1 MQCERD
7 APADGVKKITDLS
20 TQQSIPALFQV
31 DTTPADRRI
40 AGEMLAQGRAGA
52 ATFSGTRRELYDAM
66 TAQTP
71 IAPDVGFS
79 EVQAEPVSGWWVRP
93 TGASDGRAILFLHG
107 GGYSLGTANA
117 YRGLASQIAAR
128 SGVAVFVADYPLAP
142 EAPFPAAYDAGLRA
156 FDWIA
161 RDAGRRVA
169 LAGDSAGGGLALA
182 LLGHSDTVATRAAA
196 IATFSPWTDLA
207 LAGAS
212 FNDPRTIDPIF
223 NRETVSTLAKAYLS
237 GADARDGR
245 ASPLYRISPQ
255 LPPTLIQVGTHE
267 LLLDDAKR
275 YAVEAE
281 RRGAQV
287 RVRIYEGMHH
297 VFQRAAGRLRCA
309 DQALDEASSF
319 LATHLRDEA

>member
-1 MQCERD
+1 MTD
-7 APADGVKKITDLS
+7 AHPDRSGRWTLS
-20 TQQSIPALFQV
+20 EVREEPGIGMV
-31 DTTPADRRI
+31 DPPHRTPA
-40 AGEMLAQGRAGA
+40 
-52 ATFSGTRRELYDAM
+52 
-66 TAQTP
+66 TA
-71 IAPDVGFS
+71 
-79 EVQAEPVSGWWVRP
+79 
-93 TGASDGRAILFLHG
+93 RAILFLHG
-107 GGYSLGTANA
+107 GGYSLGTATA

-161 RDAGRRVA
+161 RDAARRVA

-182 LLGHSDTVATRAAA
+182 LLGHSDNVATRAAA

-212 FNDPRTIDPIF
+212 FNDPRTVDPIF
-223 NRETVSTLAKAYLS
+223 NRETVSTLAAKLILS

-267 LLLDDAKR
+267 LLLDDARR
-275 YAVEAE
+275 YATEAE
-281 RRGAQV
+281 RLGARSAPPHLRGHAPCLP
-287 RVRIYEGMHH
+287 
-297 VFQRAAGRLRCA
+297 AGRRPPSMRRSGAGRGQQLPRH
-309 DQALDEASSF
+309 AS
-319 LATHLRDEA
+319 

>member
-1 MQCERD
+1 
-7 APADGVKKITDLS
+7 
-20 TQQSIPALFQV
+20 
-31 DTTPADRRI
+31 
-40 AGEMLAQGRAGA
+40 MLAQGRAGA
-52 ATFSGTRRELYDAM
+52 EAFGGTRRELYDLM
-66 TAQTP
+66 TTNTP
-71 IAPDVGFS
+71 VAPDVTLS
-79 EVQAEPVSGWWVRP
+79 EVREGRVSGWWIRSAD
-93 TGASDGRAILFLHG
+93 ASDRAAILFLHG
-107 GGYSLGTANA
+107 GGYSLGTATA

-156 FDWIA
+156 FDWIT
-161 RDAGRRVA
+161 RDGARRVA

-182 LLGHSDTVATRAAA
+182 LLGHSDSVATRAAA

-207 LAGAS
+207 LTGAS
-212 FNDPRTIDPIF
+212 FNDPRTVDPIF
-223 NRETVSTLAKAYLS
+223 NRETVSTLASAYLS

-267 LLLDDAKR
+267 LLLDDARR
-275 YAVEAE
+275 YATEAE
-281 RRGAQV
+281 RLGAQV
-287 RVRIYEGMHH
+287 RLRIYEGMHH

-319 LATHLRDEA
+319 LAMHLRDEA